1 MVSRNFC
8 QNRVRVNF
16 CNFHSVCS
24 LTFDTFSQNFREINT
39 FHTKYDDIFTK
50 YFSSKSKFLVFK
62 HCVSYLMNIEHHE
75 NVILA
80 NLQYT
85 FLFLNM
91 AVFMRLL
98 NLHPLKRSEIT
109 KKYVMWMWYVLEAR
123 PPFLDKGSEG
133 FKSNSLHFPNE
144 SLKKEIDLDSRVNNS
159 LHYSL
164 ETI

>member
-1 MVSRNFC
+1 MIWRKIFSEREF
-8 QNRVRVNF
+8 
-16 CNFHSVCS
+16 FHFSTVS
-24 LTFDTFSQNFREINT
+24 LTFDAFLQNFREINT